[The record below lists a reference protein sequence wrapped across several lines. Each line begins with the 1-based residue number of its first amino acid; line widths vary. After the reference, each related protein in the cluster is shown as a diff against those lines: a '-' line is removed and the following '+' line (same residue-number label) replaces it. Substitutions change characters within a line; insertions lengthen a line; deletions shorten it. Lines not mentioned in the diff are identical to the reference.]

1 MSTLLSSIPGRA
13 RAASPAVALV
23 TMILVFYVV
32 PTLDGHTVD
41 SYAAYTAMQTFAAY
55 GLLALALGL
64 TMIIGEF
71 DLSALG
77 MYALGGMVAVKT
89 GADSAVLGIAVA
101 LAVGCVSGLIQGG
114 IIARLGLSSMAV
126 TLGGYIILL
135 GTSSALGSDK
145 TVAFP
150 DVSVGITLDKPIA
163 EILSLRSIIVLVA
176 FAVLGLVMAYTRLG
190 RDVRALGGDRRA
202 ARVAGVRVDGVLL
215 AVFAASGML
224 AALGGALSSYSL
236 ASALPNPG
244 FSPLIFGA
252 TAALIGGVGLAGGQG
267 GAAGIAAG
275 ALALS
280 LLQATFGLL
289 ASPSWLPDVVTG
301 SLLVV
306 AAAMTAP
313 QLAARWHLL
322 RVRLRPATARR

>member
-1 MSTLLSSIPGRA
+1 MSTLLSSISGRA
-13 RAASPAVALV
+13 RTASPAIVLVAMV
-23 TMILVFYVV
+23 AVFYVV
-32 PTLDGHTVD
+32 PTMGGHTVD
-41 SYAAYTAMQTFAAY
+41 GYAAYTAMQTFAAY

-64 TMIIGEF
+64 TMIISEF

-89 GADSAVLGIAVA
+89 GGDSPVLGVVVA

-114 IIARLGLSSMAV
+114 IVARLGLSSMAV

-135 GTSSALGSDK
+135 GTASALGSDK
-145 TVAFP
+145 TVAYP
-150 DVSVGITLDKPIA
+150 NVDVGISLDRQIA
-163 EILSLRSIIVLVA
+163 EVLSWRSIIVLVA
-176 FAVLGLVMAYTRLG
+176 FAILGLVMAYTRLG

-202 ARVAGVRVDGVLL
+202 ARVAGVRVDGVLVG
-215 AVFAASGML
+215 VFAASGML

-301 SLLVV
+301 GLLVV

-313 QLAARWHLL
+313 NLAARWHLL
-322 RVRLRPATARR
+322 RVRLRPADARR